1 MPSDLSTTSYA
12 LLGLL
17 AFDDATSTAGLTGY
31 ELKQRADRTLRFYWV
46 SPAMSQIYTALSRLH
61 RHDLVDPVESK
72 SGRRTTRHYRITATG
87 HEALGDWLKTSD
99 VDFPVLKHPTAL
111 KLLMGRLMAPE
122 DLESLLE
129 GYVGVLADRRK
140 ELLAVREL
148 LDDVHELRFPAMVAD
163 WGLAYYDSET
173 EIVKGLRKRL

>member
-17 AFDDATSTAGLTGY
+17 AFDDATSTVGLTGY
-31 ELKQRADRTLRFYWV
+31 ELKQRADNTLRFYWV
-46 SPAMSQIYTALSRLH
+46 SPAMSQIYTELSRLH
-61 RHDLVDPVESK
+61 RHDLVDTADSK
-72 SGRRTTRHYRITATG
+72 SGRRTTRHYRITPTG
-87 HEALGDWLKTSD
+87 HGALSDWLKTSD

-122 DLESLLE
+122 DLETLLE
-129 GYVGVLADRRK
+129 SYVEAVAGRRK
-140 ELLAVREL
+140 DLLAVREML
-148 LDDVHELRFPAMVAD
+148 GDVEQLKYPAMVAD

-173 EIVKGLRKRL
+173 RIAKGLRKRL